1 MIGRMGEYRIHQTV
15 ATLDRAASAGMKWR
29 EITNLIPPLSP

>member
-15 ATLDRAASAGMKWR
+15 ATLDRGASADMNWL
-29 EITNLIPPLSP
+29 ETTNLIPPLVP